1 MTYKERLE
9 SLRDNLMNKYNAA
22 KNDDERLDCIKE
34 MLNYGVIDRS
44 KAFELIPSKATKAK
58 VKEIT
63 NADND
68 RLPCNIYINNF
79 ERGVFEVTSLAHWI
93 IRRELSYVG
102 DQLAPDKVVKYAIS
116 PAYTYNVAYRNLRQL
131 KDLYKRLNGVDF
143 EKNFDFK
150 SGQTIMCG
158 INLCNGQQY
167 IIPTLGFIAATPNND
182 NSIIAYMILDIEN
195 IEKQNIDII
204 DTAETVMITFE
215 NMVGDSF
222 TVKFVDLVKWREA
235 GAKQRKH
242 RQRPLTHEEMI
253 AKRQKEWLDKQ
264 IEDECVRTGR
274 DRAVVEAEWRQRQE
288 EMIAKAAEKN
298 RAE

>member
-1 MTYKERLE
+1 MTYKDRLE
-9 SLRDNLMNKYNAA
+9 TLRDNLMTKYNTAE
-22 KNDDERLDCIKE
+22 NDDERLECIKE
-34 MLNYGVIDRS
+34 MLKYGVIDKN
-44 KAFELIPSKATKAK
+44 KAAELLPSKAKGAK
-58 VKEIT
+58 VKEIVKV
-63 NADND
+63 DSD
-68 RLPCNIYINNF
+68 RLPSNIYIDNF

-93 IRRELSYVG
+93 VRRELSYVG
-102 DQLAPDKVVKYAIS
+102 DQLAPDKVLKYAIS
-116 PAYTYNVAYRNLRQL
+116 PAYTYNVAYRNLLQL
-131 KDLYKRLNGVDF
+131 KDMYKRLKGIDF
-143 EKNFDFK
+143 EKDFDFK

-195 IEKQNIDII
+195 IEKQNIDIT
-204 DTAETVMITFE
+204 DTAETVMRTFE
-215 NMVGDSF
+215 NMVGDNF
-222 TVKFVDLVKWREA
+222 EVKFVDLVKWREA

-253 AKRQKEWLDKQ
+253 AKRQKEWLNKQ
-264 IEDECVRTGR
+264 IEDECARTGR

-298 RAE
+298 RVK

>member
-1 MTYKERLE
+1 MTYKERME
-9 SLRDNLMNKYNAA
+9 TLRNNLMNKYNTAA
-22 KNDDERLDCIKE
+22 NDDERLGYIKE
-34 MLNYGVIDRS
+34 MLKYGVVSRE
-44 KAFELIPSKATKAK
+44 KAFELIPSKAKGAK

-63 NADND
+63 KVDSD
-68 RLPCNIYINNF
+68 RLPCNIYIDSF

-93 IRRELSYVG
+93 VRRELSYVG
-102 DQLAPDKVVKYAIS
+102 DQLAPDKVLKYAIS
-116 PAYTYNVAYRNLRQL
+116 PAYTYNVAYRNMSHL
-131 KDLYKRLNGVDF
+131 KDMYKRLKGIDF

-195 IEKQNIDII
+195 IEKQNIDIT
-204 DTAETVMITFE
+204 DTAETVMRTFE
-215 NMVGDSF
+215 NMVGDNF

-253 AKRQKEWLDKQ
+253 AKRQKEWLNKQ

-288 EMIAKAAEKN
+288 EMIAKAAAKN
-298 RAE
+298 KAK